1 MITHKTLKRVLSLGL
16 AFSLYSGSCVY
27 AETIGTITGEDVNIR
42 ATQSTDAVILSTA
55 DNGETVTVVADLDG
69 WFRIS
74 APNVGTAYVTS
85 QFVSIKKADGTVNG
99 SSVNIRTSP
108 STSGAVIGQANTG
121 DLLSVIG
128 STGDWYTIDYNGT
141 TAYVHKEYLSGDML
155 KYLGG
160 TSAAVSNPA
169 GAPSSSA
176 TANVYATVKCSG
188 VLNMRAQASTGS
200 DIVVTVPSGYNLS
213 VYDYSN
219 GWVKVSDDSGRIGYV
234 SSDYIEL
241 KNGSKPSNVS
251 VASSNSSK
259 GNEVI
264 TYAKQFIGTP
274 YVYGGTNLQTG
285 VDCSGF
291 VYAVYQHFGISL
303 NRSSRDQYSN
313 GTSVDKSNLQTGDLV
328 FFNTGGNSAISHVG
342 IYISNGQ
349 YIHSTDGKAMGVT
362 ISNLST
368 AYANNTYVGA
378 KRVLK

>member
-1 MITHKTLKRVLSLGL
+1 M
-16 AFSLYSGSCVY
+16 GSEMC
-27 AETIGTITGEDVNIR
+27 IR
-42 ATQSTDAVILSTA
+42 DRLSTA

-74 APNVGTAYVTS
+74 APSVGTAYVTS

-121 DLLSVIG
+121 DLLSVTG

-160 TSAAVSNPA
+160 TSSAVTNPA
-169 GAPSSSA
+169 SAPSSSA

-200 DIVVTVPSGYNLS
+200 DIVVTVPNGYNLS

-219 GWVKVSDDSGRIGYV
+219 GWVKVSDDSGRVGYV

-251 VASSNSSK
+251 TASSNSSK
-259 GNEVI
+259 GSEII

-291 VYAVYQHFGISL
+291 VYAVYKNFGINL

-313 GTSVDKSNLQTGDLV
+313 GTSVDKNNLQTGDLV